1 MRFRSDRKYHN
12 KKVVV
17 NGRTFDSAKEANR
30 FQELS
35 MLLKH
40 GDIAELKCQVP
51 FELIPAQRVNGRLV
65 ERACKYVADFTYN
78 RDGVLHV
85 EDTKGFR
92 TPDYIIKRKLMLYI
106 HGIRIEE
113 I

>member
-1 MRFRSDRKYHN
+1 MTYRSKGKYHN

-17 NGRTFDSAKEANR
+17 DGKTFDSQKEADR

-35 MLLKH
+35 MLLKA
-40 GDIAELKCQVP
+40 GEITDLRCQVP
-51 FELIPAQRVNGRLV
+51 FVLIPQQRFNGKVV
-65 ERACKYVADFTYN
+65 ERSCRYIADFTYY
-78 RDGVLHV
+78 RDGKLHV

-92 TPDYIIKRKLMLYI
+92 TPDYVIKRKLMLYI

-113 I
+113 T